1 MHQRRWIYRGYV
13 KPALDRLSAAVGI
26 VLCAPL
32 LMLVAVT
39 VRWKLGAPVLF
50 VQKRPG
56 KDGRPF
62 RIYKFRTMIDARGP
76 SGRILADEQRLSPFG
91 RWLRGMSLDELP
103 ELWNVLRGDMSIVG
117 PRPLLMDYVDRYTPE
132 QSRRQDVKPGITG
145 WAQVNGRNS
154 VSWDQRFQHDVWY
167 VENLSLALDLKILAL
182 TVISVLAK
190 RGITAESHAT
200 MPPFT
205 GQCTTVRHEKAA

>member
-1 MHQRRWIYRGYV
+1 MRQRRWIYCGYV

-32 LMLVAVT
+32 LVLVAVT

-50 VQKRPG
+50 VQMRPG
-56 KDGRPF
+56 TDGRPF
-62 RIYKFRTMIDARGP
+62 RIYKFRTMIDARSP
-76 SGRILADEQRLSPFG
+76 SGRILPDEQRLSPFG
-91 RWLRGMSLDELP
+91 RWLRGTSLDELP

-154 VSWDQRFQHDVWY
+154 VSWDQRFQHDLWY
-167 VENLSLALDLKILAL
+167 VENLSLALDMKILAL

-205 GQCTTVRHEKAA
+205 GQCTTVRNEKAA

>member
-1 MHQRRWIYRGYV
+1 MRQRRWIYRGYV

-32 LMLVAVT
+32 LVLVAVT

-50 VQKRPG
+50 VQMRPG

-62 RIYKFRTMIDARGP
+62 RIYKFRTMIDAHSP
-76 SGRILADEQRLSPFG
+76 SGRILPDEQRLSPFG
-91 RWLRGMSLDELP
+91 RWLRGTSLDELP

-132 QSRRQDVKPGITG
+132 QSRRQEVKPGITG

-182 TVISVLAK
+182 TVISVIAK
-190 RGITAESHAT
+190 RGITAETHAT

-205 GQCTTVRHEKAA
+205 GQTTTVRHEKAA